1 MRTQTHSAA
10 KKFWIVFPTVMRTIF
25 AESRKGDLNLAPNHF
40 RVLGAIA
47 ARNCN
52 LSELAE
58 HQSVSLPTMSATVET
73 LVERGWLERD
83 RSEVDRREVTLRMT
97 EEGSRVLTAEH
108 RRLTEWVA
116 AKMEALDP
124 KDVKRVE
131 RALDILLALFEKSHV
146 EQAEVSATK
155 HANMK

>member
-1 MRTQTHSAA
+1 MRAQTLSAA
-10 KKFWIVFPTVMRTIF
+10 RKFWIVFPTVMRTIF
-25 AESRKGDLNLAPNHF
+25 AESRKGSLNLAPNHF
-40 RVLGAIA
+40 RILSAIS

-58 HQSVSLPTMSATVET
+58 HQNVSLPSMSATVQT

-83 RSEVDRREVTLRMT
+83 RSADDRRSLTLRMT
-97 EEGSRVLTAEH
+97 EEGKRVLATEH

-116 AKMEALDP
+116 DKMESLDP

-131 RALDILLALFEKSHV
+131 RALDILLALFEGSH
-146 EQAEVSATK
+146 S
-155 HANMK
+155 